1 MDSDCDNQA
10 SPDQAER
17 RCYRGQERRVRLQ
30 RAVEHHRKN
39 DQNRTK
45 HHVYDGIPEQKNRLP
60 FKKKLKLLN

>member
-1 MDSDCDNQA
+1 M
-10 SPDQAER
+10 
-17 RCYRGQERRVRLQ
+17 RLQ

-60 FKKKLKLLN
+60 FKKKLKLLNLRPYESFPVKATVSLAT